1 MRRERDMRPKN
12 TRGETVRSARV
23 LGSVRTVD
31 AIGSDLRL
39 TNFRMLPLKFRPR
52 SADDGSVSTTYH
64 DDIRQAIQAVRDA
77 RGTPKHAEALRVL
90 AILLRRIVN
99 VQ

>member
-1 MRRERDMRPKN
+1 M
-12 TRGETVRSARV
+12 
-23 LGSVRTVD
+23 LGIVRTVD
-31 AIGSDLRL
+31 TIGSDLRL

-52 SADDGSVSTTYH
+52 SADDGCAMSTYH
-64 DDIRQAIQAVRDA
+64 DDIRQAIQAVREA

-90 AILLRRIVN
+90 AILLRRIVT